1 MESLNQFTQVLG
13 LRRAK
18 HFLRRTSFNFTSE
31 VLDDFSKLTPEEA
44 FNKLTLQQNNKW
56 IEPYDPLPTNAP
68 DGNWTSSTK
77 KPTGFSGQSRKRRIV
92 TSWWWYNAITQNSLK
107 QKLTFFLH
115 TSFTVSKDGGAGTS
129 THFFD
134 HLRLLEHY
142 AFGNIKA
149 LSKKITFDNAM
160 LDYLDNTKNNANN
173 PNENYAREFL
183 ELFTILKGPQKGSGD
198 YTNYT
203 ELDIQQTAKVF
214 SGIKTQVDRSLIDT
228 DTNLPKGRIVI
239 NQHEKNDKTFSDA
252 FNKQIIKGQNTEAGI
267 EQELDDFVEMIFSK
281 EATAISFCR
290 KLYRFFIKSEWNDE
304 VENSI
309 IKPLATELKNGNYEI
324 LPIVKKLL
332 ISKHFFDVSDSNPSD
347 EIIGSI
353 IKSPLQLISET
364 ISFLKL
370 EIPDPVNNSG
380 EFYTFFNFIHSSFLA
395 ASGMNLWSPDSV
407 AGYPAHY
414 QEPDFDRHWF
424 SSNTVL
430 ARYKMIESLITG
442 RNKVGNNGRIQVSIH
457 LPSFVK
463 DTIKNASDPIELI
476 TELSGYLYPEVI
488 SEERKNYFAENLLE
502 GFPNYYWTSAWV
514 AYTNGGD
521 DTIVKSRLD
530 SLIIRMVNTPE
541 YQLM

>member
-1 MESLNQFTQVLG
+1 MESLNQFTQILG

-31 VLDDFSKLTPEEA
+31 VLNDFSNLTPEEA

-56 IEPYDPLPTNAP
+56 IEPYDPLPTNSP
-68 DGNWTSSTK
+68 DGNWTSSSK
-77 KPTGFSGQSRKRRIV
+77 KPTDFSGQSRKRRIV

-129 THFFD
+129 THFYD

-142 AFGNIKA
+142 AYGNIKE
-149 LSKKITFDNAM
+149 LSKKITFDNSM

-214 SGIKTQVDRSLIDT
+214 SGIKTQVDRSLIDL

-239 NQHEKNDKTFSDA
+239 NRHEKNDKTFSDA
-252 FNKQIIKGQNTEAGI
+252 FNKQVIQGQDTESGIKK
-267 EQELDDFVEMIFSK
+267 ELDDFVEMVFSK
-281 EATAISFCR
+281 EATATSFCR

-304 VENSI
+304 VENNI
-309 IKPLATELKNGNYEI
+309 IKPLATELKNSNYEL
-324 LPIVKKLL
+324 LPIVKKL
-332 ISKHFFDVSDSNPSD
+332 ITSKHFFDVSDSNPSD

-370 EIPDPVNNSG
+370 DVPDPINNNSD
-380 EFYTFFNFIHSSFLA
+380 FYTFFNFIHSSFLA

-407 AGYPAHY
+407 AGYPAYY

-442 RNKVGNNGRIQVSIH
+442 RNKIGNNARIKVSIH

-463 DTIKNASDPIELI
+463 DTIQNPSDPIALI
-476 TELSGYLYPEVI
+476 TELSNYLYPESI

-521 DTIVKSRLD
+521 DTVVKSRLD
-530 SLIIRMVNTPE
+530 SLITKMVNAPE